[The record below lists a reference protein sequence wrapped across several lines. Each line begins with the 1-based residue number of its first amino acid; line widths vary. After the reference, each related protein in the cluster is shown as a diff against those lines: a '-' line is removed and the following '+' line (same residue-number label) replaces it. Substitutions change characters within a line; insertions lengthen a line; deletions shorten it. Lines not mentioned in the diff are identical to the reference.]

1 MGFQRFCAGPST
13 KVSGSIENTVPN
25 QRTVVMGAGGAM
37 QWAQLQH
44 GYIVKNNGIAPTNK

>member
-13 KVSGSIENTVPN
+13 KASGSIENTVPN

-37 QWAQLQH
+37 QWAQIQH